1 MRVSDGDGAT
11 TRTAVDVDD
20 ADSALVLADRP
31 TRLIRR
37 EIGTELEA
45 LRRATAGGEG
55 GAWIV

>member
-11 TRTAVDVDD
+11 TRTAVDD
-20 ADSALVLADRP
+20 ADGALVLADRP